1 MKHGRARLAIVDD
14 HALVRSG
21 LRSMLR
27 DEDDFNI
34 VGEASNGWEALALCY
49 RVRPDL
55 VLMDVRMP
63 KMDGLEATRNIK
75 REYPET
81 SVLIVTMH
89 ENPDYLL
96 EALKAGAAGYVLKD
110 SSSEGL
116 IAAVRKVIEG
126 ESSLNR
132 KLATDLLR
140 KLADETRES
149 PRNTAT
155 KSLSE
160 QLPYPLTPREI
171 EVLKLMALGQ
181 TNREISQNFVIS
193 VGTTKNHVEHII
205 AKLAVSDR
213 TQAVV
218 RALERGIIDFPS
230 ESRPLA

>member
-1 MKHGRARLAIVDD
+1 MKIGRARLVIVDD
-14 HALVRSG
+14 HLLVRSG
-21 LRSMLR
+21 LRSMLE
-27 DEDDFNI
+27 DEESFEI
-34 VGEASNGWEALALCY
+34 VGEASDGREALVLCS
-49 RVRPDL
+49 RLRPDL

-63 KMDGLEATRNIK
+63 KMDGLEATRIIK
-75 REYPET
+75 QEYPEI

-89 ENPDYLL
+89 ESPDYLL

-110 SSSEGL
+110 ISSEGL
-116 IAAVRKVIEG
+116 IVAARKVLEG
-126 ESSLNR
+126 ESPLNR
-132 KLATDLLR
+132 DLATELLR
-140 KLADETRES
+140 RIAEENRVSGRGMTDRS
-149 PRNTAT
+149 QID
-155 KSLSE
+155 

-218 RALERGIIDFPS
+218 RALKLGIIDFP
-230 ESRPLA
+230 ED

>member
-1 MKHGRARLAIVDD
+1 MKKEGARLAIVDD

-21 LRSMLR
+21 LRNMLE
-27 DEDDFNI
+27 DEDEFEI
-34 VGEASNGWEALALCY
+34 VGEASNGREALQLCS

-63 KMDGLEATRNIK
+63 EMDGLEATRAVK
-75 REYPET
+75 QKYPGT

-110 SSSEGL
+110 SSSESL

-126 ESSLNR
+126 ESPLNR
-132 KLATDLLR
+132 KLATELLR
-140 KLADETRES
+140 KLADETKES
-149 PRNTAT
+149 ARKTAPGNQ
-155 KSLSE
+155 SVR
-160 QLPYPLTPREI
+160 LPYPLTPREI

-218 RALERGIIDFPS
+218 RALEWGIIDFPS
-230 ESRPLA
+230 ESRQQA

>member
-126 ESSLNR
+126 ESPLNR

-140 KLADETRES
+140 RLADETRES

-155 KSLSE
+155 KSSSE

>member
-126 ESSLNR
+126 ESPLNR

-155 KSLSE
+155 KSSSE
-160 QLPYPLTPREI
+160 QLPCPLTPREI

-230 ESRPLA
+230 ESRPQA

>member
-1 MKHGRARLAIVDD
+1 
-14 HALVRSG
+14 
-21 LRSMLR
+21 MLEG
-27 DEDDFNI
+27 EDDFEI
-34 VGEASNGWEALALCY
+34 VGEASNGREALQLCS
-49 RVRPDL
+49 RLRPDL

-63 KMDGLEATRNIK
+63 KMDGLQATRAV
-75 REYPET
+75 RRDYPET

-116 IAAVRKVIEG
+116 IAAVRKVVEG
-126 ESSLNR
+126 ESPFNR
-132 KLATDLLR
+132 KLATELLR
-140 KLADETRES
+140 KLADETRGTGADAGI
-149 PRNTAT
+149 RDQAA
-155 KSLSE
+155 

-218 RALERGIIDFPS
+218 RALELGIIDFPS
-230 ESRPLA
+230 RG

>member
-126 ESSLNR
+126 ESPLNR

-140 KLADETRES
+140 RLADETRES

-155 KSLSE
+155 KSSSE

-230 ESRPLA
+230 GS